1 MRVLLC
7 VEGSR
12 GISSRRAASGLD
24 ELWVD
29 VIGRTLGPRH
39 DIRLLPASKRDY
51 VAMDTPD
58 IRPGTPLSILL
69 VDAIEREN
77 PDAILLVWDL
87 QPPWDPKSKPCR
99 WDDCLNV
106 LRGLSA
112 ETELSDVW
120 RSAASRLLQDYESR
134 KNPRVSRDAGLKPK
148 SIELVCVEQEIETLF
163 LLNER
168 EIRRILGV
176 KGKAVDWPR
185 WPRKPMRERDPK
197 AILAKAVLA
206 ASPKLKTRIF
216 GDFREYMHEWEAFLL
231 RGLLETRA
239 GREALELHPAWRR
252 LQMFLG

>member
-12 GISSRRAASGLD
+12 GTANRRAVSGLD
-24 ELWVD
+24 ELWVQ

-39 DIRLLPASKRDY
+39 DIRLLPTSKRDY
-51 VAMDTPD
+51 VAMDTPA

-69 VDAIEREN
+69 ADAIEHEA

-87 QPPWDPKSKPCR
+87 LPPWDPGAKACR
-99 WDDCLNV
+99 WDDCLNA
-106 LRGLSA
+106 LRGIVA
-112 ETELSDVW
+112 ETELSAVW
-120 RSAASRLLQDYESR
+120 RSAVSRLLQDYEGR
-134 KNPRVSRDAGLKPK
+134 EEPRVGRGVSLKPM
-148 SIELVCVEQEIETLF
+148 SIELICVEQEIETLF

-176 KGKAVDWPR
+176 QGKAVDWPR
-185 WPRKPMRERDPK
+185 WPQKPMRERDPK
-197 AILAKAVLA
+197 GILAKAVRA
-206 ASPKLKTRIF
+206 ASPKLKARIF

-231 RGLLETRA
+231 RGLLATKA
-239 GREALELHPAWRR
+239 GREALELHPAWKR

>member
-1 MRVLLC
+1 
-7 VEGSR
+7 
-12 GISSRRAASGLD
+12 
-24 ELWVD
+24 
-29 VIGRTLGPRH
+29 
-39 DIRLLPASKRDY
+39 
-51 VAMDTPD
+51 MDTPD

-69 VDAIEREN
+69 ADAIEHEA

-87 QPPWDPKSKPCR
+87 LPPWDPEANACR
-99 WDDCLNV
+99 WDDCLNA
-106 LRGLSA
+106 LRGIAA
-112 ETELSDVW
+112 ETELSGEW
-120 RSAASRLLQDYESR
+120 RSAASRLLKDYESR
-134 KNPRVSRDAGLKPK
+134 EKPRISRDVSLKPG

-197 AILAKAVLA
+197 EILAKAVLT
-206 ASPKLKTRIF
+206 ASPKLKARIF

-231 RGLLETRA
+231 RGLLETKA
-239 GREALELHPAWRR
+239 GREALELHPAWKR